1 MLTDAELDSL
11 RDDIEALTM
20 PDTAVIT
27 RATYGTVESYGYG
40 GTVTW
45 SAVGTASA
53 RVDPVRRDNSRD
65 EDIAGREAGVDYR
78 QLTVPYDAN
87 IAQGDKVTVGGRTY
101 DVRTVADDHS
111 LRAVRRAI
119 LVTTT

>member
-11 RDDIEALTM
+11 RDDIERELL
-20 PDTAVIT
+20 PDTVVIT
-27 RATYGTVESYGYG
+27 RATHGTAESYGYG
-40 GTVTW
+40 GTVAW
-45 SAVGTASA
+45 PAVGTAAA
-53 RVDPVRRDNSRD
+53 RVDPMRRNNGGD
-65 EDIAGREAGVDYR
+65 EIAAREAGVDER

-111 LRAVRRAI
+111 LRAVRRAV
-119 LVTTT
+119 LVVTT

>member
-11 RDDIEALTM
+11 RDDIERELL
-20 PDTAVIT
+20 PDTVVIT
-27 RATYGTVESYGYG
+27 RATHGTAESYGYG
-40 GTVTW
+40 GTVSW
-45 SAVGTASA
+45 PAVGTAAA
-53 RVDPVRRDNSRD
+53 RVDPMRRNNGGD
-65 EDIAGREAGVDYR
+65 EIAAREAGVDER

-111 LRAVRRAI
+111 LRAVRRAV
-119 LVTTT
+119 LVVTT

>member
-11 RDDIEALTM
+11 RDDIERELL
-20 PDTAVIT
+20 PDTVVIT
-27 RATYGTVESYGYG
+27 RATHGTAESYGYG
-40 GTVTW
+40 GTVSW
-45 SAVGTASA
+45 PAVGTAAA

-87 IAQGDKVTVGGRTY
+87 ITQGDKVTVGGRTY

>member
-1 MLTDAELDSL
+1 
-11 RDDIEALTM
+11 
-20 PDTAVIT
+20 
-27 RATYGTVESYGYG
+27 
-40 GTVTW
+40 
-45 SAVGTASA
+45 
-53 RVDPVRRDNSRD
+53 
-65 EDIAGREAGVDYR
+65 
-78 QLTVPYDAN
+78 LTVPYDAN